1 MNTSNNKELDLNTN
15 KIIHESSIQALIDY
29 NRETII
35 LSGQSHDREIFLYNA
50 GLIITQLYILKEILS
65 DRSLGAFS
73 FFLMSFILI
82 IILAMKST
90 FYLLKSNRL
99 AKNNSFEILN
109 LTLNSAIYNL
119 RQPKEEGT
127 QEELMRMKKDI
138 EDNNNEISKLFSKSH
153 KKSISALLFLGWQL
167 IILAIIY
174 FLQFLVEK
182 NYLNYLKEIYIS
194 GLSILVVL
202 IISLLYYHFVAKKPI
217 NTNKK

>member
-1 MNTSNNKELDLNTN
+1 MNTSDNKKFDLKTN
-15 KIIHESSIQALIDY
+15 KIIHQSSIQALIDY

-35 LSGQSHDREIFLYNA
+35 LSSQSHDREIFLYNA

-65 DRSLGAFS
+65 NPSLVAFI
-73 FFLMSFILI
+73 FFLMSFTPI

-90 FYLLKSNRL
+90 FYLLKSNKL

-119 RQPKEEGT
+119 RQPKEEST
-127 QEELMRMKKDI
+127 QKELMEMTKDI
-138 EDNNNEISKLFSKSH
+138 EGNNNKIDKLFNKSH
-153 KKSISALLFLGWQL
+153 KKSIFALLFLGWQL

-182 NYLNYLKEIYIS
+182 NYLKESYIS
-194 GLSILVVL
+194 ELSISVVL

-217 NTNKK
+217 NTTKK

>member
-1 MNTSNNKELDLNTN
+1 MNTSDNKKFDLKTN
-15 KIIHESSIQALIDY
+15 KIIHQSSIQALIDY

-119 RQPKEEGT
+119 RQPKEEST
-127 QEELMRMKKDI
+127 QKELMEMTKDI
-138 EDNNNEISKLFSKSH
+138 EGNNNKIDKLFNKSH
-153 KKSISALLFLGWQL
+153 KKSIFALLFLGWQL

-182 NYLNYLKEIYIS
+182 NYLKYSYIS
-194 GLSILVVL
+194 ELSISVVL

-217 NTNKK
+217 NTTKK

>member
-15 KIIHESSIQALIDY
+15 KTIHQSSIQALIDY
-29 NRETII
+29 NREAIFSTLETI
-35 LSGQSHDREIFLYNA
+35 QRETFLYNA

-65 DRSLGAFS
+65 KPSLGVFI
-73 FFLMSFILI
+73 FFLISFIPI
-82 IILAMKST
+82 IIFAMKST

-99 AKNNSFEILN
+99 ANNNFYNNLILGAN
-109 LTLNSAIYNL
+109 FAIYNL
-119 RQPKEEGT
+119 RQPKEEDA
-127 QEELMRMKKDI
+127 QEELMKMKKDI

-182 NYLNYLKEIYIS
+182 NYLNYLKEIYTS
-194 GLSILVVL
+194 GLSISVVL
-202 IISLLYYHFVAKKPI
+202 IISLLYYHFVAKKPT

>member
-15 KIIHESSIQALIDY
+15 KIIHQSSIQALIDY
-29 NRETII
+29 NRETVI
-35 LSGQSHDREIFLYNA
+35 LSSQSYNREIFLYNA

-65 DRSLGAFS
+65 NPSSIAFTC
-73 FFLMSFILI
+73 FLISFIPI

-90 FYLLKSNRL
+90 FYLLTLHKL

-119 RQPKEEGT
+119 RQPKEEST
-127 QEELMRMKKDI
+127 QKELMEMTKDI
-138 EDNNNEISKLFSKSH
+138 EGNNNKISKLFSKSH
-153 KKSISALLFLGWQL
+153 KKSIFALLFLGWQL

-182 NYLNYLKEIYIS
+182 NYLKESYIS
-194 GLSILVVL
+194 ELSISVVL
-202 IISLLYYHFVAKKPI
+202 IISLLYYHFVAKKPR
-217 NTNKK
+217 NTTKK

>member
-1 MNTSNNKELDLNTN
+1 MNTN
-15 KIIHESSIQALIDY
+15 KIIHQSSIQALIDY
-29 NRETII
+29 NRESIFRSSETI
-35 LSGQSHDREIFLYNA
+35 QREIFLYNA

-65 DRSLGAFS
+65 NLSLVAFI
-73 FFLMSFILI
+73 FFLMSFISI

-90 FYLLKSNRL
+90 FYLLTSNKL
-99 AKNNSFEILN
+99 ANNNFFEILN

-153 KKSISALLFLGWQL
+153 KKSIFALLFLGWQL

-182 NYLNYLKEIYIS
+182 NYLKESYIS
-194 GLSILVVL
+194 ELSISVVL
-202 IISLLYYHFVAKKPI
+202 IISLLYYHFVAKKPR
-217 NTNKK
+217 NTTKK